1 MSEYELVNP
10 DMMLSGGSLADER
23 KFIMRPTLHKDGRAS
38 SAFDCPYDGTY
49 CRQKDWRFTSWRDA
63 VDYMATHK
71 MNHIIVTS
79 DSGNECPLTSEVQ
92 CIRKIRY
99 ENIIKQL
106 KQNEK

>member
-1 MSEYELVNP
+1 MPEYELVNP

-38 SAFDCPYDGTY
+38 TAFDCPYDGTY
-49 CRQKDWRFTSWRDA
+49 CRQKDWRFTSWTNA
-63 VDYMATHK
+63 VEYMATHK
-71 MNHIIVTS
+71 QDCIIVTS
-79 DSGNECPLTSEVQ
+79 DNNSECPLTDNVQ

-106 KQNEK
+106 KQNAK